1 LKSTVRTPAM
11 NLEDAGLRP
20 ADRADALSIKWER
33 DSVRY
38 TVREFRSG
46 LALDA
51 LIRIA
56 ASID

>member
-1 LKSTVRTPAM
+1 M